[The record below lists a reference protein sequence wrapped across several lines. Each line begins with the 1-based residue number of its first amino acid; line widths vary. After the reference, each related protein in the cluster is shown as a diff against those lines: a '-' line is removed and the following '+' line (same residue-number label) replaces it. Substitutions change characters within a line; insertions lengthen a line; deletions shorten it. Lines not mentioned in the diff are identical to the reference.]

1 MVYIRVIACSR
12 KNDSSYQLTKSS
24 VSITLLY
31 ISSIISV
38 EAKGSSASIFVGVA
52 CALAATVSLGRKL
65 LGIWRG
71 LVNDAQKKKK
81 KKKVEI
87 YTSKAHGF

>member
-1 MVYIRVIACSR
+1 MVYIRVIACSMN
-12 KNDSSYQLTKSS
+12 KVSSYHLTKSS

-38 EAKGSSASIFVGVA
+38 EAKGSSAFIFVGVA

-65 LGIWRG
+65 GIWRG

-81 KKKVEI
+81 K
-87 YTSKAHGF
+87 G